1 MSLLP
6 HADFMHGEQCGCD
19 VQLCGFQEANRCPRG
34 KCKKKTESLTD
45 CHVVQCLFVLDY
57 LVVGQKK
64 V

>member
-1 MSLLP
+1 MQTSCT
-6 HADFMHGEQCGCD
+6 ESKVD
-19 VQLCGFQEANRCPRG
+19 VMYSSVVFKRPNGVLEVNV
-34 KCKKKTESLTD
+34 KKKTESLTD